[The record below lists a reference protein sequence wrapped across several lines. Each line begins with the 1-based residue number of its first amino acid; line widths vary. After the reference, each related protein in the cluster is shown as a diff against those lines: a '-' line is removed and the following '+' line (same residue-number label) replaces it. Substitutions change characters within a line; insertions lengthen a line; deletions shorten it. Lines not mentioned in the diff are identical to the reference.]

1 MNREEGKEIKE
12 QKMFHP
18 DGSQVSNAA
27 AEEEPVSRCLTFN
40 QGAMNQNDVE
50 TQIDQDLPFEFL
62 SYSKNDVPEEEQ
74 CQQVDMNDENLD
86 PLEWSV
92 RKMIPI
98 PKKYYFET
106 GNYDVPLRTKAWHRS
121 VQVMGLALLGVE
133 KIGGFFANVLGLTS
147 SRYDDV
153 LAYMTKEELEEAR
166 ENARLD
172 RQKRLARLEENE
184 KNNYKIEVV

>member
-40 QGAMNQNDVE
+40 QGAMNQND
-50 TQIDQDLPFEFL
+50 
-62 SYSKNDVPEEEQ
+62 KNDVPEEEQ